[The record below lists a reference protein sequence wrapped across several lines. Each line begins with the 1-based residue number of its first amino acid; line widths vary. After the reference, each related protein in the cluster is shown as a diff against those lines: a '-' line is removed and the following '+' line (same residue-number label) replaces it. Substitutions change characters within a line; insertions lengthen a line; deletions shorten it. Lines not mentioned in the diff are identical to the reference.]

1 MLRADKLKAKSVR
14 DKEKQESEM
23 KQLLQTLKF
32 ASASEATEDQR
43 DARDGTLGGLQP
55 TPKKGYVS
63 RAIRTLV
70 IFQAKRQSNL
80 ILLGHYFH
88 YNIISIT
95 NVQ

>member
-63 RAIRTLV
+63 RAINNSRTLV
-70 IFQAKRQSNL
+70 IFRARRYQ
-80 ILLGHYFH
+80 ILFC
-88 YNIISIT
+88 
-95 NVQ
+95 